1 MCKAC
6 VCGCVRVC
14 VCTWRKLSLT
24 FLCQWLRR
32 RAGSP
37 PLSSCIV
44 LSWLQTLPVQ
54 PCRGLE
60 SMNMCVDKKKKKKY
74 THRHT
79 RTHRVAH
86 SKINFWNQFLKCNRL
101 QDKGATCV
109 SLYLRICTGRVY
121 SAKCTYCRAWPA
133 FRRSH
138 TAWYKSLQ
146 LSGHS
151 QWQSTT
157 VGGKENDNKGG

>member
-1 MCKAC
+1 MQGVCAC
-6 VCGCVRVC
+6 VCLHMMKTV
-14 VCTWRKLSLT
+14 TYL
-24 FLCQWLRR
+24 
-32 RAGSP
+32 
-37 PLSSCIV
+37 PLSVTEKTSRKPSPVLMYCSLMAPNSSCPAV
-44 LSWLQTLPVQ
+44 SRTREHEHVRWQ
-54 PCRGLE
+54 
-60 SMNMCVDKKKKKKY
+60 KKKVH
-74 THRHT
+74 TH
-79 RTHRVAH
+79 THRVAH

-101 QDKGATCV
+101 QDKGATCA

>member
-24 FLCQWLRR
+24 FLCRWLRR

-60 SMNMCVDKKKKKKY
+60 SMNMCVDKKTRTH
-74 THRHT
+74 THRRT

-101 QDKGATCV
+101 QDKGATCA

-157 VGGKENDNKGG
+157 VGGKEKDSKGG